1 MMLIRAQES
10 FILAAKYQQG
20 RALQDAEP
28 F

>member
-1 MMLIRAQES
+1 MMLIRAQER